1 MIFRIKDRLLYEV
14 SIEVQDEEKFVKQN
28 TTDNIKY
35 ISIDENALP
44 KYADKQDIDYF
55 YKLDNNDNIVID
67 DERTLQRYKEVLI
80 DIINKRRD
88 DLILQGF
95 DWTQPSTNDTYHF
108 VLTEDYKSTMMALAI
123 SVLIGQ
129 TDNLFI
135 IDANNITVSL
145 TSEDVKD
152 LTLKASSEVAKIYY
166 QARQVKDAILNCDSI
181 ECVDNVI
188 NS

>member
-35 ISIDENALP
+35 ISADENSLP
-44 KYADKQDIDYF
+44 KYTDKQDIDYF
-55 YKLDNNDNIVID
+55 YKLDDNDNIIID

-95 DWTQPSTNDTYHF
+95 DWTQPSTNNTYHF
-108 VLTEDYKSTMMALAI
+108 VLTEDYKITMMALAI
-123 SVLIGQ
+123 SVLTGQ

-135 IDANNITVSL
+135 IDANNNTITL
-145 TSEDVKD
+145 TPEDVKN
-152 LTLKASSEVAKIYY
+152 LVLKASNESAKIYY
-166 QARQVKDAILNCDSI
+166 QARQVKDAIIKCDSI
-181 ECVDNVI
+181 ECVDKVI
-188 NS
+188 K